1 MESNNHN
8 IQDDEFRVL
17 GTGSPVP
24 VGNGDDQR
32 RRNRLIAWVSL
43 AIVALLGLAMIVFWP
58 ESGDSDDVE
67 GVFES
72 RSEAEAFA
80 YLDTLTVE
88 TPCAVKIDTLVS
100 GHLLNLFVPHRAR
113 ARLVVG
119 DLDEKDRQAVMVFQ
133 AADIRADNHEILG
146 EFVLAGEQLATG
158 ISKKGYCAIIDGKV
172 SVGVGESTPLLAE
185 TMAEGGY
192 FFRQYALVEG
202 GEPVMNKPRN
212 STVRKALCDMNGQV
226 FVAVSAEKLTLDEFA
241 SVLADLGVNHAIYLI
256 GSDFAY
262 GWSVDQ
268 DGCREEFG
276 FEDLRPEYRKQSYIL
291 WE

>member
-1 MESNNHN
+1 MENNNHN

-24 VGNGDDQR
+24 MGNPDEER
-32 RRNRLIAWVSL
+32 RRRRLASWVAL
-43 AIVALLGLAMIVFWP
+43 ALVALLGLAMIVFWP
-58 ESGDSDDVE
+58 RSEDPDDVE
-67 GVFES
+67 GVFEA
-72 RSEAEAFA
+72 RSETEALPL
-80 YLDTLTVE
+80 LDTLTTE
-88 TPCAVKIDTLVS
+88 TPCALKLDTLVS
-100 GHLLNLFVPHRAR
+100 GHLLKLFIPHRAA

-119 DLDEKDRQAVMVFQ
+119 DLDEKDRQAVMNFQ

-158 ISKKGYCAIIDGKV
+158 VSKKGFCAIIDGQV

-185 TMAEGGY
+185 ALAKGGY
-192 FFRQYALVEG
+192 FFRQYALVDG

-212 STVRKALCDMNGQV
+212 STVRKALCDWNGQV

-241 SVLADLGVNHAIYLI
+241 RLLADFGVNNAIYLI

-262 GWSVDQ
+262 GWSVDP
-268 DGCREEFG
+268 DGNREEFG
-276 FEDLRPEYRKQSYIL
+276 FEDRRPEYRKQSYII

>member
-1 MESNNHN
+1 MGNNDHN

-17 GTGSPVP
+17 GTGSNVP
-24 VGNGDDQR
+24 VDHGDELR
-32 RRNRLIAWVSL
+32 RRNRLIAWVSF
-43 AIVALLGLAMIVFWP
+43 AIVALLGLGMILFWP
-58 ESGDSDDVE
+58 RSEAPDDVE

-72 RSEAEAFA
+72 RSETEAFA

-88 TPCAVKIDTLVS
+88 TPCVVRLDTLVS
-100 GHLLNLFVPHRAR
+100 GHLLKLFIPHRAH

-119 DLDEKDRQAVMVFQ
+119 DLDEKDRQAVMIFQ

-146 EFVLAGEQLATG
+146 EFVLVGEQLATG
-158 ISKKGYCAIIDGKV
+158 VSKKGYCAIIDGKV

-185 TMAEGGY
+185 SMADGGY
-192 FFRQYALVEG
+192 FFRQYALVDG

-212 STVRKALCDMNGQV
+212 STVRKALCDMNGQI

-241 SVLADLGVNHAIYLI
+241 KVLADIGVNNAIYLI

-262 GWSVDQ
+262 GWSVDK
-268 DGCREEFG
+268 DGSREEFG
-276 FEDLRPEYRKQSYIL
+276 YEDRRPEYRKQSYIL

>member
-1 MESNNHN
+1 MENKNNKE
-8 IQDDEFRVL
+8 IMDDEFRVL
-17 GTGSPVP
+17 GTGSPA
-24 VGNGDDQR
+24 GHGDDQR
-32 RRNRLIAWVSL
+32 RRNRLITLVSL
-43 AIVALLGLAMIVFWP
+43 AIVALLGLGMILFWP
-58 ESGDSDDVE
+58 KSEASDDVE

-88 TPCAVKIDTLVS
+88 TPCVVKLDTLVS
-100 GHLLNLFVPHRAR
+100 GHLLKLFIPHRAR
-113 ARLVVG
+113 ARLAVG
-119 DLDEKDRQAVMVFQ
+119 DLDEKDRRAVMSFQ

-146 EFVLAGEQLATG
+146 EFVLAGEQLGTG

-172 SVGVGESTPLLAE
+172 SVGIGDSTPLLAE
-185 TMAEGGY
+185 TIAEGGY

-212 STVRKALCDMNGQV
+212 STFRKALCDMNGLV

-241 SVLADLGVNHAIYLI
+241 KVLADLGVNHAIYLI

-262 GWSVDQ
+262 GWTVDE
-268 DGCREEFG
+268 DGHREEFG
-276 FEDLRPEYRKQSYIL
+276 SEDLRLEYRKQSYIL

>member
-1 MESNNHN
+1 MENNNHN

-24 VGNGDDQR
+24 MGNPDEER
-32 RRNRLIAWVSL
+32 RRRRLASWVAL
-43 AIVALLGLAMIVFWP
+43 ALVSLLGLAMIVFWP
-58 ESGDSDDVE
+58 RSEDPDDVE

-72 RSEAEAFA
+72 RSETEALPL
-80 YLDTLTVE
+80 LDTLTAE
-88 TPCAVKIDTLVS
+88 SPCVLKLDTLVS
-100 GHLLNLFVPHRAR
+100 GHLLKLFIPHRAA

-119 DLDEKDRQAVMVFQ
+119 DLDEKDRQAVMNFQ

-158 ISKKGYCAIIDGKV
+158 ISKKGFCAIIDGQV
-172 SVGVGESTPLLAE
+172 SVGVGESTPLLSEAL
-185 TMAEGGY
+185 AKGGY
-192 FFRQYALVEG
+192 FFRQYALVDG

-212 STVRKALCDMNGQV
+212 STVRKALCDWNGQV

-241 SVLADLGVNHAIYLI
+241 RLLADFGVNNAIYLI

-262 GWSVDQ
+262 GWSIDP
-268 DGCREEFG
+268 DGNREEFG
-276 FEDLRPEYRKQSYIL
+276 FEDRRPEYRKQSYII

>member
-24 VGNGDDQR
+24 MDASEEQR
-32 RRNRLIAWVSL
+32 RRNRLISWVSL
-43 AIVALLGLAMIVFWP
+43 ALVALLGLAMIIFWP
-58 ESGDSDDVE
+58 RFEASDDVE

-72 RSEAEAFA
+72 RSETVAFHL
-80 YLDTLTVE
+80 LDTLT
-88 TPCAVKIDTLVS
+88 TDSPCVVRVDTLVS
-100 GHLLNLFVPHRAR
+100 GHLLKLFIPHRAS

-119 DLDEKDRQAVMVFQ
+119 DLSEEDRKAVMTFQ

-158 ISKKGYCAIIDGKV
+158 VSKKGFCAIVDGKV
-172 SVGVGESTPLLAE
+172 SVGVGENTPLLAE
-185 TMAEGGY
+185 CVANRGY
-192 FFRQYALVEG
+192 FFRQYPLVDG

-212 STVRKALCDMNGQV
+212 STVRKALCEMDGQV
-226 FVAVSAEKLTLDEFA
+226 FVAVSTDKLTLNEFA
-241 SVLADLGVNHAIYLI
+241 QVLADFGVNNAIYLI

-262 GWSVDQ
+262 GWSVDK
-268 DGCREEFG
+268 DGSREEFG
-276 FEDLRPEYRKQSYIL
+276 FEDRRPEYRKQSYIL

>member
-1 MESNNHN
+1 MENNNHN

-24 VGNGDDQR
+24 MGNPDEER
-32 RRNRLIAWVSL
+32 RRRRLASWVAL
-43 AIVALLGLAMIVFWP
+43 ALVALLGLAMIVFWP
-58 ESGDSDDVE
+58 RSEDQDDVE

-72 RSEAEAFA
+72 RSKTEALPL
-80 YLDTLTVE
+80 LDTLTTE
-88 TPCAVKIDTLVS
+88 TPCALKLDTLVS
-100 GHLLNLFVPHRAR
+100 GHLLKLFIPHRAA

-119 DLDEKDRQAVMVFQ
+119 DLDEKDRQAVMNFQ

-158 ISKKGYCAIIDGKV
+158 VSKKGFCAIIDGQV

-185 TMAEGGY
+185 ALAKGGY
-192 FFRQYALVEG
+192 FFRQYALVDG
-202 GEPVMNKPRN
+202 GEPVMNKPKN
-212 STVRKALCDMNGQV
+212 STVRKALCDWNGLV
-226 FVAVSAEKLTLDEFA
+226 FVAVSADRLTLDEFA
-241 SVLADLGVNHAIYLI
+241 QVLADFGVSNAIYPI

-262 GWSVDQ
+262 GWSVDP
-268 DGCREEFG
+268 DGNREEFG
-276 FEDLRPEYRKQSYIL
+276 FEDRRPEYQKQSYVL